1 MSASIHHDSS
11 HFDTI
16 SETKLSPAQA
26 QVIAA
31 LAQGRSVTAAAL
43 EAGIHRTTVHHWF
56 RHEPAFKLAV
66 QHATAEY
73 AATLNDGMRD
83 LAVLALETLR
93 NLLADPETPPAVR
106 LKAALA
112 VLERPHF
119 PKEGWHLPE
128 RIESP
133 REQEVLDGLAA
144 MEADVRAMRMA
155 DSMEADAPQKK
166 TENAAPVARNARCP
180 CGSGAKYKRCC
191 GSASHHPPHTANR
204 AAA

>member
-26 QVIAA
+26 QVIAS

-56 RHEPAFKLAV
+56 RHEPAFELAV

-83 LAVLALETLR
+83 LAALALETLH

-133 REQEVLDGLAA
+133 RERQVLDGLAK
-144 MEADVRAMRMA
+144 MEADWRAMRMTGA
-155 DSMEADAPQKK
+155 AAAKAPQN
-166 TENAAPVARNARCP
+166 EAEIAAPVARNAPCP
-180 CGSGAKYKRCC
+180 CGSDKKYKRCC
-191 GSASHHPPHTANR
+191 GSASPGKFTQT
-204 AAA
+204 AAAAA